1 MSKTKENKE
10 QIWLEKFDYFSITG
24 KDSKRFLNGITT
36 GNIVDLKNKVLKTC
50 WLSPN
55 GILKSLLEINC
66 LENKLELIVFV
77 GNTSEIR
84 KYFNDIIFLSDDVSL
99 SDTFSINRL
108 QQVDDINSWRITQP
122 IFFKNEDKK
131 YDFYNNNPNSMNT
144 NDLQL
149 WKINQAIPS
158 LNSEINGKNNPLELG
173 LTDLID
179 FNKGCYLG
187 QETMSKIYL
196 TVVGKY
202 ITPSRVYLSSTRES
216 IYARTNRIHSFV
228 GGLEAKK
235 YAVVYPFIKTR
246 EWYLLPLEQRKQMMD
261 EHIKISQK
269 YPQVELNT
277 TYSFGIHDQDFMLA
291 FESDDLNIF
300 QDMIMELR
308 GTKVSAFVKEDTP
321 MIVCVKKDIVPI
333 ITSLG

>member
-1 MSKTKENKE
+1 MSKIKENKE
-10 QIWLEKFDYFSITG
+10 QFWLEKFDCFSITG

-36 GNIVDLKNKVLKTC
+36 GNIVDLNNKVLKSC

-66 LENKLELIVFV
+66 SENELKVIVLV

-84 KYFNDIIFLSDDVSL
+84 KYFNDIIFPSDDVSL

-108 QQVDDINSWRITQP
+108 QQVDDMNSWRITQP
-122 IFFKNEDKK
+122 IFLKNEDKK
-131 YDFYNNNPNSMNT
+131 YDFYKNNPNSMNT

-187 QETMSKIYL
+187 QETMSKIKNVSSL
-196 TVVGKY
+196 KQEIRVWTAKDKDVNLESVNKILFNNQNKEKSVGY
-202 ITPSRVYLSSTRES
+202 ITS
-216 IYARTNRIHSFV
+216 IYELDSRIIKGLAMIKRKYLNKENSFFSDNFGQISINKSV
-228 GGLEAKK
+228 GSTFL
-235 YAVVYPFIKTR
+235 
-246 EWYLLPLEQRKQMMD
+246 
-261 EHIKISQK
+261 
-269 YPQVELNT
+269 
-277 TYSFGIHDQDFMLA
+277 
-291 FESDDLNIF
+291 
-300 QDMIMELR
+300 
-308 GTKVSAFVKEDTP
+308 
-321 MIVCVKKDIVPI
+321 
-333 ITSLG
+333 

>member
-1 MSKTKENKE
+1 MSKIKENKE
-10 QIWLEKFDYFSITG
+10 KFWLEKFDSFSVTG

-36 GNIVDLKNKVLKTC
+36 GNIVDLNNKVLKSC

-66 LENKLELIVFV
+66 SENELKVIVLV

-84 KYFNDIIFLSDDVSL
+84 KYFNDIIFPSDDVSL

-108 QQVDDINSWRITQP
+108 QQVDDMNSWRITQP
-122 IFFKNEDKK
+122 IYLKNEDKK
-131 YDFYNNNPNSMNT
+131 YDFYKKNPNSMNT

-187 QETMSKIYL
+187 QETMSKIKNVSSLKQEIRVWTAKDKDLNLESDSKSIYNNHNKEKS
-196 TVVGKY
+196 VGY
-202 ITPSRVYLSSTRES
+202 ITS
-216 IYARTNRIHSFV
+216 IYVLESRIIKGLAMIKRKYLDNGNPFFSDNFGQISLEKSV
-228 GGLEAKK
+228 GSTFL
-235 YAVVYPFIKTR
+235 
-246 EWYLLPLEQRKQMMD
+246 
-261 EHIKISQK
+261 
-269 YPQVELNT
+269 
-277 TYSFGIHDQDFMLA
+277 
-291 FESDDLNIF
+291 
-300 QDMIMELR
+300 
-308 GTKVSAFVKEDTP
+308 
-321 MIVCVKKDIVPI
+321 
-333 ITSLG
+333 

>member
-1 MSKTKENKE
+1 MSKIKENKE
-10 QIWLEKFDYFSITG
+10 QFWLEKFDCFSITG

-36 GNIVDLKNKVLKTC
+36 GNIVDLNNKVLKSC

-66 LENKLELIVFV
+66 SENELKVIVLV

-84 KYFNDIIFLSDDVSL
+84 KYFNDIIFPSDDVSL

-108 QQVDDINSWRITQP
+108 QQVDDMNPWRITQP

-131 YDFYNNNPNSMNT
+131 YDFYNNNPNLMNT

-187 QETMSKIYL
+187 QETMSKIKNVSSL
-196 TVVGKY
+196 KQEIRVWTAKDKDLNLESVNKILFNNQNKEKSVGY
-202 ITPSRVYLSSTRES
+202 ITS
-216 IYARTNRIHSFV
+216 IYVLESRIIKGLAMIKRKYLDKGNPFFSDNFGQISLEKSV
-228 GGLEAKK
+228 GSTFL
-235 YAVVYPFIKTR
+235 
-246 EWYLLPLEQRKQMMD
+246 
-261 EHIKISQK
+261 
-269 YPQVELNT
+269 
-277 TYSFGIHDQDFMLA
+277 
-291 FESDDLNIF
+291 
-300 QDMIMELR
+300 
-308 GTKVSAFVKEDTP
+308 
-321 MIVCVKKDIVPI
+321 
-333 ITSLG
+333 

>member
-1 MSKTKENKE
+1 MSKIKENKV
-10 QIWLEKFDYFSITG
+10 QIWLEKFDCFSITG

-36 GNIVDLKNKVLKTC
+36 GNIVDFKNKVLKTC

-66 LENKLELIVFV
+66 LENKLEVIVFV

-84 KYFNDIIFLSDDVSL
+84 KYFNDIIFPSDDVLL

-108 QQVDDINSWRITQP
+108 QEVDAMNSWRITQP

-131 YDFYNNNPNSMNT
+131 FDFYNKNPNSMNN

-158 LNSEINGKNNPLELG
+158 LDCEINGKNNPLELG

-187 QETMSKIYL
+187 QETMSKIRNVSSLKQEIRVWTTKDKDLNLECDNRIIYNNKNKEKS
-196 TVVGKY
+196 VGY
-202 ITPSRVYLSSTRES
+202 ITS
-216 IYARTNRIHSFV
+216 IYKLNSGIIKGLSMIKRKYLDKENYFFSDKV
-228 GGLEAKK
+228 G
-235 YAVVYPFIKTR
+235 
-246 EWYLLPLEQRKQMMD
+246 Q
-261 EHIKISQK
+261 ISIYK
-269 YPQVELNT
+269 SVGSTFL
-277 TYSFGIHDQDFMLA
+277 
-291 FESDDLNIF
+291 
-300 QDMIMELR
+300 
-308 GTKVSAFVKEDTP
+308 
-321 MIVCVKKDIVPI
+321 
-333 ITSLG
+333 

>member
-1 MSKTKENKE
+1 MSKIKENKE
-10 QIWLEKFDYFSITG
+10 QFWLEKFDCFSVTG
-24 KDSKRFLNGITT
+24 KDNKRFLNGITT
-36 GNIVDLKNKVLKTC
+36 GNIVDLNNKVLKSC

-66 LENKLELIVFV
+66 SENELKVIVLV

-84 KYFNDIIFLSDDVSL
+84 KYFNDIIFPSDDVSL

-108 QQVDDINSWRITQP
+108 QQVDDMNSWRITQP

-131 YDFYNNNPNSMNT
+131 YDFYKNNPNSMNT

-187 QETMSKIYL
+187 QETMSKIKNVSSL
-196 TVVGKY
+196 KQEIRVWTAKDKDVNLESVNKILFNNQNKEKSVGY
-202 ITPSRVYLSSTRES
+202 ITS
-216 IYARTNRIHSFV
+216 IYVLESRIIKGLAMIKRKYLDKGNPFFSDNFGQISLETSV
-228 GGLEAKK
+228 GSTFL
-235 YAVVYPFIKTR
+235 
-246 EWYLLPLEQRKQMMD
+246 
-261 EHIKISQK
+261 
-269 YPQVELNT
+269 
-277 TYSFGIHDQDFMLA
+277 
-291 FESDDLNIF
+291 
-300 QDMIMELR
+300 
-308 GTKVSAFVKEDTP
+308 
-321 MIVCVKKDIVPI
+321 
-333 ITSLG
+333 

>member
-1 MSKTKENKE
+1 MSKIKENKE
-10 QIWLEKFDYFSITG
+10 QFWLEKFDCFSITG

-36 GNIVDLKNKVLKTC
+36 GNIVDLNNKVLKSC

-66 LENKLELIVFV
+66 SENELKVIVLV

-84 KYFNDIIFLSDDVSL
+84 KYFNDIIFPSDDVSL

-108 QQVDDINSWRITQP
+108 QQVDDMNSWRITQP
-122 IFFKNEDKK
+122 IFLKNEDKK
-131 YDFYNNNPNSMNT
+131 YDFYKNNPNSMNT

-187 QETMSKIYL
+187 QETMSKIKNVSSL
-196 TVVGKY
+196 KQEIRVWTAKDKDLNLESVNKILFSNQNKEKSVGY
-202 ITPSRVYLSSTRES
+202 ITS
-216 IYARTNRIHSFV
+216 IYELDSRIIKGLAMIKRKYLDKENCFFTDNFGQISIDKSV
-228 GGLEAKK
+228 GSTFL
-235 YAVVYPFIKTR
+235 
-246 EWYLLPLEQRKQMMD
+246 
-261 EHIKISQK
+261 
-269 YPQVELNT
+269 
-277 TYSFGIHDQDFMLA
+277 
-291 FESDDLNIF
+291 
-300 QDMIMELR
+300 
-308 GTKVSAFVKEDTP
+308 
-321 MIVCVKKDIVPI
+321 
-333 ITSLG
+333 

>member
-1 MSKTKENKE
+1 MSKIKENKE
-10 QIWLEKFDYFSITG
+10 QFWLEKFDCFSITG

-36 GNIVDLKNKVLKTC
+36 GNIVDLNKRVLKSC

-66 LENKLELIVFV
+66 SENELKVIVLV

-84 KYFNDIIFLSDDVSL
+84 KYFNDIIFPSDDVSL

-108 QQVDDINSWRITQP
+108 QQVDDMNSWRITQP

-131 YDFYNNNPNSMNT
+131 YDFYKNNPNSMNT

-173 LTDLID
+173 FTDLID

-187 QETMSKIYL
+187 QETMSKIKNVSSL
-196 TVVGKY
+196 KQEIRVWTAKDKDVNLESVNKILFNNQNKEKSVGY
-202 ITPSRVYLSSTRES
+202 ITS
-216 IYARTNRIHSFV
+216 IYVLESRIIKGLAMIKRKYLDKGNPFFSDNFGQISLEKSV
-228 GGLEAKK
+228 GSTFL
-235 YAVVYPFIKTR
+235 
-246 EWYLLPLEQRKQMMD
+246 
-261 EHIKISQK
+261 
-269 YPQVELNT
+269 
-277 TYSFGIHDQDFMLA
+277 
-291 FESDDLNIF
+291 
-300 QDMIMELR
+300 
-308 GTKVSAFVKEDTP
+308 
-321 MIVCVKKDIVPI
+321 
-333 ITSLG
+333 